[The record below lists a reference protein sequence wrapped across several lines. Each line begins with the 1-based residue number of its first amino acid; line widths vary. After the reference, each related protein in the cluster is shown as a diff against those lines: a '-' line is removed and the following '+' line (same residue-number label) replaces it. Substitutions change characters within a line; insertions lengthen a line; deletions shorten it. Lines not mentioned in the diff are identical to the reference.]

1 MSVLENLHPTYSEK
15 TLGAM
20 KADRAVKRITFE
32 RTEARPG
39 ETLYV
44 SVPKLNENEVLV
56 PGSLALRPFW
66 RARQQLPCPE
76 RHAGAR

>member
-1 MSVLENLHPTYSEK
+1 
-15 TLGAM
+15 M
-20 KADRAVKRITFE
+20 KAERFVKRSTFD
-32 RTEARPG
+32 RSEASPD